1 MSARS
6 TKGAGERGSK
16 AIRAA
21 TESGRELLKMAGI
34 HTTTAPLWIMAE
46 DAIMDRSQ
54 VLSSDRLRF
63 VLGHIKE
70 LLWVKPLVLCVLSI
84 GGIFIARLADDMGL
98 SSVLPEINLDSVE
111 SLLSIMASSM
121 LVIATFAV
129 GSMVA
134 AYASASAGA
143 TPRSLP
149 LVIADDVT
157 QNALSAFIGAFIFSI
172 VSLIA
177 IKNDLFESAGLF
189 AIFVL
194 TLLVFAI
201 VVITFVRW
209 VDRIARL
216 GRVVNTIEKAEM
228 AASDAL
234 DRRRRAPTLGA
245 MAVSVHQARDK
256 GAPVCSSTVG
266 YVQHIDLETLQSRA
280 EALDCHVMVT
290 ALPGTFVSTRRPLLR
305 IEGCETFKSDAFSS
319 AFTIGPSR
327 TFEDDPRFGLL
338 ALSEIADKSLSPG
351 INDPGTA
358 INVIGVMV
366 RLFTLWQSPLEKDR
380 LLAVTY
386 DRVSVPKLVID
397 DLFDDAFTAIAR
409 DGAGMV
415 EVSIRLQKA
424 FCALAETDDPAMVAA
439 AKEHSRMALA
449 RSEQAMSLQDDI
461 DAVRRTAAFSMNSG
475 DMARAAL
482 TINGVGKER

>member
-1 MSARS
+1 
-6 TKGAGERGSK
+6 
-16 AIRAA
+16 
-21 TESGRELLKMAGI
+21 MAQS
-34 HTTTAPLWIMAE
+34 PL
-46 DAIMDRSQ
+46 
-54 VLSSDRLRF
+54 LSSDRLRF
-63 VLGHIKE
+63 VFSQIKE
-70 LLWVKPLVLCVLSI
+70 RLWVKPLVLCVLSI
-84 GGIFIARLADDMGL
+84 GGAFIAKLADDLGL
-98 SSVLPEINLDSVE
+98 ASVLPEVTLESVE

-177 IKNDLFESAGLF
+177 IQNDMFDSAGQF

-201 VVITFVRW
+201 VIITFVRW

-216 GRVVNTIEKAEM
+216 GRVVNTMEKAEK
-228 AASDAL
+228 AAGDAL
-234 DRRRRAPTLGA
+234 DRRRHAPTLGA
-245 MAVSVHQARDK
+245 LRVSPHQARDK
-256 GAPVCSSTVG
+256 GVPVCSSTVG

-280 EALDCHVMVT
+280 EALNCRVMVT
-290 ALPGTFVSTRRPLLR
+290 VLPGTFVTTRRPLLYV
-305 IEGCETFKSDAFSS
+305 EGAPEVCNEFKPDAFTS
-319 AFTIGPSR
+319 AFTIGSNR

-358 INVIGVMV
+358 IHVIGTMV

-380 LLAVTY
+380 LRAISY
-386 DRVSVPKLVID
+386 DRVSVPELVID

-424 FCALAETDDPAMVAA
+424 LSALAETDDSAMVAA
-439 AKEHSRMALA
+439 ARKHSRMALA
-449 RSEQAMSLQDDI
+449 RSERAMSLPEDI
-461 DAVRRTAAFSMNSG
+461 DAVRRAAGF
-475 DMARAAL
+475 
-482 TINGVGKER
+482 